1 MAHDAPADL
10 AAWRRTM
17 REELLA
23 RRMAV
28 PPAVRRDWSLN
39 ISLMLL
45 HALPV
50 QSGSVVGICWPMK
63 GEYDA
68 RPLMRLLRQQGVRS
82 ALPVVVQRNQPLIFR
97 HWEPGVSMKKGV
109 LGIAYPDGTPQ
120 VVPNVLLVPLVGFGR
135 AGDRLGYGGGYFDRT
150 LAALEPQPLSV
161 GVGFEVARVETTF
174 PQAHDVLLDAI
185 VTEAG
190 MRWRAHNAL
199 EDVTARQLR
208 ERLAELAQTR
218 ADYARANAH
227 TVPQGMFPQGGF

>member
-1 MAHDAPADL
+1 MASDAAPVDL
-10 AAWRRTM
+10 AQWRKTM

-28 PPAVRRDWSLN
+28 PLAVRRDWSLG

-50 QSGSVVGICWPMK
+50 RPGSVVGICWPMK

-68 RPLMRLLRQQGVRS
+68 RPLMRLLRRQGVKS
-82 ALPVVVQRNQPLIFR
+82 ALPVVVQRNQPLVFR
-97 HWEPGVSMKKGV
+97 HWEPGVSMKQGV

-120 VVPNVLLVPLVGFGR
+120 VVPNILLVPLVGFGR

-150 LAALEPQPLSV
+150 LAALEPQPLSI
-161 GVGFEVARVETTF
+161 GVGFELSRVETIF

-185 VTEAG
+185 VTETT
-190 MRWRAHNAL
+190 MRWRVLNTL

-208 ERLAELAQTR
+208 ERLAELAQAR
-218 ADYARANAH
+218 ADSARANAH
-227 TVPQGMFPQGGF
+227 TVPQSAF